1 MNCRHFGHALS
12 LPFLDLRNAPPS
24 NAYLDAAAM
33 NAPETWYTLRVEE
46 ARAAKGLQAGLAG
59 GLGGNVGTTEAAD
72 YSLGVSIN
80 LPLLSPGLAPATSSA
95 RKRAEAASA
104 QRAEALESRRF
115 RVAEMHEQTQASF
128 DRLRRA
134 GALLRDTDQ
143 LRNFMLQQWQQFGR
157 RSLFDVMATK
167 GEHYN
172 LRVSYVNALHDGKQL
187 NALLLS
193 LQRGINEWLR

>member
-24 NAYLDAAAM
+24 NAYLDAAAL
-33 NAPETWYTLRVEE
+33 NAPETWYPLRVEE
-46 ARAAKGLQAGLAG
+46 ARATKGLQAGLAG
-59 GLGGNVGTTEAAD
+59 NVGTTKAAD
-72 YSLGVSIN
+72 YLLGVSIN
-80 LPLLSPGLAPATSSA
+80 LPLLSPGLAPATSSPC
-95 RKRAEAASA
+95 KPAEAASA

-143 LRNFMLQQWQQFGR
+143 LRNFMLQKWQQLGR
-157 RSLFDVMATK
+157 RSLFDVMATE

-172 LRVSYVNALHDGKQL
+172 LRISCMNALHDGKQL

-193 LQRGINEWLR
+193 LRRGINEWLR